1 VTRISCA
8 WKPTIARCRRASRWR
23 GPPDVPARAGWWPRN
38 TTPPGSDWCP
48 VPAASSAVSA
58 GINAKDAICL
68 RLVGKTTKGEDHKRA
83 VGELA
88 RAGQTGKELESTFSR
103 LLGLRTTAQ
112 YQAEGVARGDAVKAV
127 ECATLMVD
135 TAGQVVSS

>member
-1 VTRISCA
+1 MGA
-8 WKPTIARCRRASRWR
+8 LEQ
-23 GPPDVPARAGWWPRN
+23 ARAHLVKARQFLDAAEL
-38 TTPPGSDWCP
+38 TLDADLYDA
-48 VPAASSAVSA
+48 AASSAVSA

-88 RAGQTGKELESTFSR
+88 RAGQIGKELESTFSR
-103 LLGLRTTAQ
+103 LLGLKTTAQ
-112 YQAEGVARGDAVKAV
+112 YQAKAVARGDAVKAV
-127 ECATLMVD
+127 EWATRMVD